1 MTDIVVPKWGATMDE
16 ATIVEWLKS
25 VGDRVAE
32 DEPIAEMETDKATA
46 EIVSPVAG
54 TIVELLVARDADV
67 VVGQVIAR
75 VDPDGAGVPR

>member
-1 MTDIVVPKWGATMDE
+1 MTDVVVPKWGATMDE
-16 ATIVEWLKS
+16 ATIVQWLKN

-46 EIVSPVAG
+46 EIVSPAAG
-54 TIVELLVARDADV
+54 TVVELLVAQDADV

-75 VDPDGAGVPR
+75 IDTGNGAAS

>member
-16 ATIVEWLKS
+16 ATIVQWLKN

-32 DEPIAEMETDKATA
+32 DEPIAEMETDKAQA
-46 EIVSPVAG
+46 EIVSPVGG
-54 TIVELLVARDADV
+54 TIVELLVEKDADV

-75 VDPDGAGVPR
+75 VAAEGEAPR